1 MTPVDGL
8 VAEELVGDG
17 DGDGEDAADEPD
29 GEDDADGEEPD
40 GEEVVPVV
48 GELVGAPS
56 AFPCEESHAPVNAA
70 APSAAMPPR
79 RIVRLVLIRFS
90 IRQNPHGAR
99 KERRAAADEPP
110 CREYGARYD
119 AAGPAG

>member
-1 MTPVDGL
+1 MTPADGL
-8 VAEELVGDG
+8 VADELVGDG
-17 DGDGEDAADEPD
+17 EDDGDA
-29 GEDDADGEEPD
+29 EDDGDEPD

-48 GELVGAPS
+48 GELVSELVGAPS
-56 AFPCEESHAPVNAA
+56 AFPCEESHAPVNAV

-99 KERRAAADEPP
+99 EERRAAADEPP

-119 AAGPAG
+119 AAGPAR